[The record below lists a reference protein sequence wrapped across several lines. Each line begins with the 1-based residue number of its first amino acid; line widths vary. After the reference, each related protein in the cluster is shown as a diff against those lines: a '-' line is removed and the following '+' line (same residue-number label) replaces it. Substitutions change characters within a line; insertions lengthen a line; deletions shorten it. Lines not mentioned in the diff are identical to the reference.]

1 MVKKKYSLLE
11 DGVELIVCS
20 PYVYK
25 SLDKKELGNLR
36 KNDHVIIGTWTT
48 KDYPSGEFLTTLSE
62 DFSIIYNHI
71 KRIEEIK
78 SITDFD
84 GIFQIRKI
92 TIYTSLIYPQDALEL
107 FFIQKKMMDIALTH
121 QQAFAEFDERICR
134 NGHCMETEFFLHIF
148 HFLFDRL
155 NREFN
160 DLDCVPHD
168 TMHELIS
175 DRYDLEGDSIFWNAI
190 EGTHISSY
198 TRNIDAKENFIE
210 KVRGEILKPEHFI
223 VATNTA
229 NRDRVLLLVQNGLTF
244 DENIRAVRVIYNKHK
259 FKQHFKKT
267 EGDFSKWAVINNKA
281 LGEDGA
287 ITLEF
292 TESYNDINRKEV
304 VKGQDIIIVDG
315 IVDTGNT
322 LINAVNFLH
331 ENGAKSIIACIT
343 HGVLTG
349 NAVEKIANCEY
360 LDKLYISNS
369 LPQKQAVLD
378 CAKIEI
384 IDIINSQISEG
395 MARL

>member
-1 MVKKKYSLLE
+1 MIKKKYSLLE

-25 SLDKKELGNLR
+25 SLDKKELGKLR

-62 DFSIIYNHI
+62 DFSVIYSHI
-71 KRIEEIK
+71 KRIESIEEIK

-92 TIYTSLIYPQDALEL
+92 TIYTSLICLKDVLEL

-121 QQAFAEFDERICR
+121 QQAFEEFDERICR
-134 NGHCMETEFFLHIF
+134 NGHCVETEFFLHIF

-168 TMHELIS
+168 AMHELIIC
-175 DRYDLEGDSIFWNAI
+175 DRYDLEGDSIFWHAI

-198 TRNIDAKENFIE
+198 TRNLHAKENFIE

-244 DENIRAVRVIYNKHK
+244 DENIWAVRVIYNKHK

-267 EGDFSKWAVINNKA
+267 EGDFS
-281 LGEDGA
+281 
-287 ITLEF
+287 
-292 TESYNDINRKEV
+292 
-304 VKGQDIIIVDG
+304 
-315 IVDTGNT
+315 
-322 LINAVNFLH
+322 
-331 ENGAKSIIACIT
+331 
-343 HGVLTG
+343 
-349 NAVEKIANCEY
+349 
-360 LDKLYISNS
+360 
-369 LPQKQAVLD
+369 
-378 CAKIEI
+378 
-384 IDIINSQISEG
+384 
-395 MARL
+395 